1 MLRSTKK
8 EVVEKIQA
16 YILDNM
22 DFSGYVGY
30 DGYPDAEPET
40 WQSKVFLC
48 RSIFRW
54 EYVNPQNLRRYG
66 GERGCF
72 REWLCGLPSAL
83 TVAFSYYDARQL
95 VREWLDR
102 TEDEA
107 NKYDDTQVWDK
118 YLHLITREFFAM
130 VDKAERS
137 EEKGAC

>member
-8 EVVEKIQA
+8 EVKEKIRA
-16 YILDNM
+16 YILDCM
-22 DFSGYVGY
+22 DFSGYIGY
-30 DGYPDAEPET
+30 EGYPDKEPET
-40 WQSKVFLC
+40 WQGKVFLC

-83 TVAFSYYDARQL
+83 TVAFSYYEARQL
-95 VREWLDR
+95 VREWLEQ
-102 TEDEA
+102 TKDEA
-107 NKYDDTQVWDK
+107 NKYDDSQVWDK

-130 VDKAERS
+130 VDKAENQ
-137 EEKGAC
+137 K

>member
-8 EVVEKIQA
+8 EVKEKIRA
-16 YILDNM
+16 YILNNM
-22 DFSGYVGY
+22 DFSGYIGY
-30 DGYPDAEPET
+30 DGYPDKEPET

-66 GERGCF
+66 GEWGCF

-83 TVAFSYYDARQL
+83 SIDYNYFEVRRL
-95 VREWLDR
+95 VREWLEQ

-107 NKYDDTQVWDK
+107 NKYDVSQVWDK
-118 YLHLITREFFAM
+118 YRHLITREFFAM
-130 VDKAERS
+130 VEKAERDK
-137 EEKGAC
+137 EKEAC

>member
-8 EVVEKIQA
+8 EVKEKIRA
-16 YILDNM
+16 YILDCM
-22 DFSGYVGY
+22 DFSNYIGY
-30 DGYPDAEPET
+30 DGYPDKEPET

-54 EYVNPQNLRRYG
+54 EYVNPQNLLRYG
-66 GERGCF
+66 GERGRF

-83 TVAFSYYDARQL
+83 SIDYNYYDVRQI
-95 VREWLDR
+95 VQEWLEQ
-102 TEDEA
+102 TEEESE
-107 NKYDDTQVWDK
+107 KYNDGQVWDE

-137 EEKGAC
+137 EEKEAC

>member
-8 EVVEKIQA
+8 EVIEKIRA

-22 DFSGYVGY
+22 DFSGYIGY
-30 DGYPDAEPET
+30 EGYPEKEPET

-95 VREWLDR
+95 VREWLEQ

-107 NKYDDTQVWDK
+107 NKYDDSQVWDK

-130 VDKAERS
+130 VEKAERDK
-137 EEKGAC
+137 EKEAC